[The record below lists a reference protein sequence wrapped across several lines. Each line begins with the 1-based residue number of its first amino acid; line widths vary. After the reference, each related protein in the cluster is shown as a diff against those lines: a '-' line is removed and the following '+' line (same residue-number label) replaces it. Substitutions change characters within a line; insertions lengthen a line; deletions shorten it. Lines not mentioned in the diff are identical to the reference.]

1 VLGSRHGK
9 RARWLRVAFRVC
21 VAPRRSSRSRRRS
34 SRWPSPRGQAQG
46 LAREQPARGQGR
58 VDEVVLPPPSVLAP
72 RALALVDDDL
82 GSREEASES
91 GAVTARPLDRE
102 GRHAELLHPG
112 KQPAIAVL
120 TDETELDYEVLLGW

>member
-1 VLGSRHGK
+1 MTASALG
-9 RARWLRVAFRVC
+9 WLRVAFRVC

-46 LAREQPARGQGR
+46 LARSSLRGQGR